1 MTTTTTTQK
10 LFMPAEWA
18 PHEACLLLYPHNPQ
32 AYRLDIAQGKVHSIA
47 QAIVN
52 HGNEDVYL
60 LCRSEEQAAKLRAE
74 DFMLQQQQQQEV
86 NVTSTNNGTNK
97 KKNIIHVRVCP
108 SNDAWVRDTGPTFCW
123 DMTTTTQQQ
132 QQPRLVGLD
141 WGFNAYG
148 GPESGAYWP
157 CDLDAKVAFTICE
170 TLSLD
175 CQSVSSFILEGGSI
189 HVDGEGTVLT
199 TKECLLNPNRNPTM
213 SQDEIES
220 LLMKYLGVTAVIW
233 LPHGVDADED
243 TNGHID
249 NFCCFVQPGHVAL
262 SWTDDQVG
270 DFENWRRCRE
280 ALEILQATKDAQ
292 GRLLTVHKLYLPPPL
307 VRLTVMHLCLRGIIA
322 TAHC

>member
-1 MTTTTTTQK
+1 MATTTSTTTQK

-32 AYRLDIAQGKVHSIA
+32 SYRLDIAQEKVHLIA

-52 HGNEDVYL
+52 HGSEDVYL
-60 LCRSEEQAAKLRAE
+60 LCRSEEQAAKLRAQ
-74 DFMLQQQQQQEV
+74 DFMLQQQQV
-86 NVTSTNNGTNK
+86 NATTTT
-97 KKNIIHVRVCP
+97 KNIIHVRVCP
-108 SNDAWVRDTGPTFCW
+108 SNDAWLRDTGPTFCW
-123 DMTTTTQQQ
+123 DMTTTTTTATTQQ
-132 QQPRLVGLD
+132 QQPQLVGLD

-157 CDLDAKVAFTICE
+157 CDLDEKVASTICE
-170 TLSLD
+170 TLSLG

-220 LLMKYLGVTAVIW
+220 MLMQYLGVTTVIW
-233 LPHGVDADED
+233 LPFGVDADED

-270 DFENWRRCRE
+270 DFENWKRCRE
-280 ALEILQATKDAQ
+280 ALEILKTTKDAQ
-292 GRLLTVHKLYLPPPL
+292 GRFMTVHKLYLPPPL
-307 VRLTVMHLCLRGIIA
+307 VRLTDMRF
-322 TAHC
+322 